1 MPISLILIF
10 TGIVVALIIN
20 FLPKKK
26 DLSLEEDVI
35 IPEPTPEP
43 ETEPT
48 HEPETEPTSTP
59 TPWGEID
66 LGTPDPPKFETS
78 GETEI
83 TPAETGPVNTDTP
96 KMSAKSKKKSQSKNK
111 PATKANA

>member
-1 MPISLILIF
+1 MPIYIILILI
-10 TGIVVALIIN
+10 GIVVALVIN

-26 DLSLEEDVI
+26 DPSLEEDTI
-35 IPEPTPEP
+35 TPQPTPEP

-48 HEPETEPTSTP
+48 L

-96 KMSAKSKKKSQSKNK
+96 KMSAKSKKKPQPKKK
-111 PATKANA
+111 PTTKVDA